1 MDRTALVPL
10 GNQVVVIGLDGQL
23 RVLAEGQQPLP
34 GEVIVAMTDAAPQDL
49 KIQLAQEQG
58 LKDISDDVAQ
68 IISAIEQGQD
78 PSATDEELA
87 PAAGEN
93 SGSSLQNSAT
103 IVRDGTEVL
112 ASTNF
117 ETIGLESLG
126 LSETQALT
134 LNDFFTTGIETS
146 GDGSSKPLTNSPVTL
161 SAVEEDSDPI
171 TITTEELL
179 SNVNIDDADTLVIT
193 NVTIESGNGTLID
206 NSDGSWTYIPEADDD
221 TEVSFSYDI
230 IDNDGGV
237 INGTAN
243 LDITPVNDA
252 PIATND
258 AIQTD
263 EDSQVVIDVLAN
275 DSDIEGDDLII
286 TSASVPEEQGI
297 VEIINGKLV
306 FTPAENFNGNATI
319 SYTISDGELEDEAQ
333 VSVTVNSVNDA
344 PIASNDTTIT
354 EEDSSVTIDVL
365 PNDTDIDG
373 DTLSIESAS
382 VPEAQG
388 TVEIVDGK
396 LVFTPAE
403 NFHGDAEITYTITD
417 GALTDQAT
425 VNVTVNAVNDTPVVE
440 SNIADQ
446 TLAEDFTPYSI
457 DLNTA
462 FSDVDNVDGELTF
475 SVSGNSNIQV
485 AIVNGIAT
493 FTPTADWNGSEA
505 LTFTA
510 TDPSG
515 ESVSQTV
522 NFTVAP
528 VADIVADKATV
539 VEDTPTIIKV
549 LDNDTFEGDDKVVSL
564 DTDNGPANGTV
575 SVNPDGS
582 VTYTPN
588 DNFHGTDS
596 FTYIVTSGGVSES
609 TTVNVDV
616 TPVNDAPVAKD
627 DTATTQEDTAVT
639 IDVLPND
646 TDIDGDT
653 LSIQS
658 ASVPEAQGTVEI
670 VDGKLVFTPAENF
683 HGDAEITYTITDG
696 ALTDQATVN
705 VTVNAVNDTPVV
717 ESNIADQTLAED
729 FTPYSIDLNTAFSD
743 VDNVDGDLTF
753 SVSGNSNIQVAIVN
767 GIATFTPTADWNG
780 SEALTFTATDPGGES
795 VSQTVNFTVAPVA
808 DIVADSATVV
818 EDTPTIIKVLGN
830 DTFEGNDKVVSLD
843 SNNGPANGT
852 VSVNPDGS
860 VTYTPNDNFHGTDS
874 FTYIVTSGGVS
885 ESTTVNVDVT
895 PVNDAPVATNDNAV
909 TDEDTP
915 VTIDVLPNDTDI
927 DGDTLSIQS
936 ASVPEAQGTVEIV
949 DGKLVFTPAENFHG
963 DAEITYT
970 VTDGSL
976 TDQATVNVTVN
987 AVNDTPVVESNIAD
1001 QTLAEDFTPYS
1012 IDLNTAFSDVDNVDG
1027 ELTFSVSGNSNIQVA
1042 IVNGIATFTPTADWN
1057 GSEALTFTAT
1067 DPSGESVRQ
1076 TVNFTVAPVA
1086 DIVADKAT
1094 VVEDTP
1100 TIIKVLD
1107 NDTFEGDD
1115 KVVSLD
1121 TNNGPANGTVSVNP
1135 DGSVTYTPND
1145 NFHGTDSFTYIVTSG
1160 GVSESTTVNVDVTP
1174 VNDAPVATNDNAVTD
1189 EDTPVTI
1196 DVLPNDTDI
1205 DGDTLSI
1212 QSASVP
1218 EAQGTVE
1225 IVDGKLVFTPA
1236 ENFHGDA
1243 EITYTITDGAL
1254 TDQATVN
1261 VTVNA
1266 VNDTPVV
1273 ESNIAD
1279 QTLAEDFTP
1288 YSIDLNTAFSDVDN
1302 VDGELTFSVSGNS
1315 NIQVAIVNGIA
1326 TFTPTADWNGSEA
1339 LTFTA
1344 TDPSGESVSQTVN
1357 FTVAPVA
1364 DIESDRATVVED
1376 TPTIIKVLGN
1386 DTFEGDDKVVSLD
1399 TNNGPANGTVSVNP
1413 DGSVTYTPNDNYH
1426 GADSFTYIVTSGGVS
1441 ESTTV
1446 NVDVTPVNDAP
1457 VAKDDTAVTDE
1468 DTPVTIDVLPNDTDI
1483 DGDKL
1488 SIDSASVP
1496 SEQGTVEIVDGK
1508 LVFTPAENFHGDAE
1522 ITYTV
1527 TDGALTDQATVN
1539 VTVNAVNDTPVVE
1552 SSIADQTLAE
1562 DFTPYSIDLNTA
1574 FSDVDNVDGELTF
1587 SVSGNSNIQV
1597 AIVNG
1602 IATFTPTADW
1612 NGSEALT
1619 FTATDLSG
1627 ESVSQTVNF
1636 TVAPVADIVADKAT
1650 VVEDTPTIIKVLEN
1664 DTFEGDDKVVSLDTN
1679 NGPANGTVSVNPDGS
1694 VTYKPND
1701 NYHGTDSFTYIV
1713 TSGGVSESTTV
1724 NVDVTPVNDAPVATN
1739 DTATT
1744 QEDTA
1749 VTIDVLPNDTDID
1762 GDTLRID
1769 SASVPSDQGSVEII
1783 DGKLVFTPAE
1793 NFHGDAEITYTIT
1806 DGALTDQATV
1816 NVTVNAVNDTPV
1828 VESSIAGQTLA
1839 EDFTPYSIDLNTAF
1853 SDVDNVDGELSFS
1866 VSGNSNIQVAIVNG
1880 IATFTPTA
1888 DWNGS
1893 EALTFTATDPS
1904 GESVSQTVNFIV
1916 APVADI
1922 VADKATVVEDT
1933 PTIIKVLENDTF
1945 EGDDKVVSL
1954 DTNHGPANGTVS
1966 VNPDGSVT
1974 YTPNDNYHGAD
1985 SFTYIVTS
1993 GGVSES
1999 TTVNVDVTP
2008 VNDAPVAND
2017 DAATTQEDTAVTI
2030 DVLPN
2035 DTDIDG
2041 DTLRIDSAS
2050 VPSDQGTVEIVDG
2063 KLVFTPAEN
2072 FHGDAEITYTVTDG
2086 SLTDQ
2091 ATVNVT
2097 VNAVN
2102 DTPVVESNIAD
2113 QTLAEDFTPYSIDL
2127 NTAFSDVD
2135 NVDGELSF
2143 SVSGNSNVLVSI
2155 ENGIATISPTA
2166 DWNGS
2171 EILTFTA
2178 TDPSGESVSQT
2189 VNFTVAPVA
2198 DIVADNATVVED
2210 TPTIIKVL
2218 GNDTFEGDDKVVSI
2232 DTNNGPANGTVSVNP
2247 DGSVTYTPND
2257 NYHGTDS
2264 FTYIVTSGG
2273 VSEST
2278 TVNVDVTP
2286 VNDAPV
2292 ATNDNAVT
2300 DEDTPVTIDVLPN
2313 DTDIDGDTLSIQS
2326 ASVPS
2331 EQGTVEIV
2339 DGKLVFTP
2347 AENFHGDAEITY
2359 TITDGALTDQ
2369 ATVNVTVNAVNDT
2382 PVVESNIADQTLAED
2397 FTPYSIDLN
2406 TAFSDVDNADGE
2418 LTFSVSGNSNI
2429 QVAIVNG
2436 IATFTPTADWN
2447 GSETLTFTATD
2458 PSGESVSQTVN
2469 FTVAPVADIVADK
2482 ATVVE
2487 DTPTIIK
2494 VLGNDTFEGN
2504 DKVVSLDS
2512 NNGPANGTVSVN
2524 PDGSVTYTPNDNYHG
2539 ADSFTYIVTSGGVS
2553 ESTTVNVDVTPVNDA
2568 PVATNDNAVTDE
2580 DTPVTIDVLPN
2591 DTDIDGDTLSIQS
2604 ASVPSDQGKVEIIDG
2619 KLVFTPAENF
2629 HGDAEITYTVTDGA
2643 LTDQATVNVTVN
2655 AVNDTPVVESN
2666 LADQTLAEDFTPYS
2680 IDLNTAFSDVDNV
2693 DGELSFSGSGNSNI
2707 QVAIVNG
2714 IATFTPTADWNG
2726 SEALTFTATD
2736 PSGESVSQTVNF
2748 TVAPVADI
2756 VADNAT
2762 VVEDTPTIIKVLD
2775 NDTFEGDDK
2784 VVSLDTN
2791 NGPANG
2797 TVSVNPDGSVT
2808 YTPNDN
2814 YYGTDSFTY
2823 IVTSGG
2829 VSESTT
2835 VNVDVTPVNDAPV
2848 ANDDIAVTDEDT
2860 PVTIDVLPNDTDID
2874 GDTLSIQSASVP
2886 SDQGT
2891 VEIVDGKLVFTPA
2904 ENFHGDA
2911 EITYTVTDGALTDQA
2926 TVNVTVNAVNDTPVV
2941 ESNIADQTLAED
2953 FTPYS
2958 IDLNTAFSDV
2968 DNVDGD
2974 LTFSVSGNSNIQVAI
2989 VNGIAT
2995 FTPTADWNGSEALTF
3010 TVTDPSGESVSQTV
3024 NFTVAPVA
3032 DIVADKA
3039 TVMEDTPTIIKVLGN
3054 DTFEGDDKVVSL
3066 DTNNGP
3072 ANGTVSVNPDGSVTY
3087 TPNDN
3092 YHGTDSFT
3100 YIVTSGGVSESTTV
3114 NVDVT
3119 PVNDAPVAKD
3129 DTAITDEDT
3138 PVTIDVLPNDTDID
3152 GDKLSIESASVP
3164 EAQGTVEIVDGK
3176 LVFTPA
3182 ENFHGDAEITYTVT
3196 DGSLTDQATVN
3207 VTVNAVNDTPVV
3219 ESSLADQTLAE
3230 DFTPY
3235 SIDLNTAF
3243 SDVDNADG
3251 ELTFS
3256 VSGNS
3261 NIQVAIVNGIATIT
3275 PTADWNG
3282 SEALTFTATDP
3293 SGESVSQTVNF
3304 TVAPVADI
3312 VADNATVVEDTP
3324 TIIKVLENDT
3334 FEGDDK
3340 VVSLDTNN
3348 GPANGTVSVNPDG
3361 SVTYTPNDNYHGT
3374 DSFTYIVTSGGVS
3387 ESTTVNVDVTPVN
3400 DAPVAKDDTAV
3411 TDEDTPVTIDVL
3423 PNDTDIDGDTL
3434 SIQSASVPSDQ
3445 GTVEI
3450 VDGKLVFTPAEN
3462 FHGDAEITYTVTDGA
3477 LTDQAKV
3484 AVTVNPVNDAP
3495 TIKVDAVESITEDAV
3510 STDTVV
3516 ATLEVADTDTPEEQ
3530 LTVSLEN
3537 NSNGYFALVGDEV
3550 KLTQAGV
3557 DAVNNDELN
3566 LKDLTISAS
3575 VSDGVNPTVSDS
3587 DSLIVNRVNDA
3598 PTVDNVI
3605 SDQVLA
3611 EDFTIYTIDLN
3622 DAFKDSDSALNFSV
3636 SGNSNVLVSIENGIA
3651 TISPTADW
3659 NGSEA
3664 LTFTATDPSGES
3676 VSQTV
3681 NFTVAPVAD
3690 IVADKATVVE
3700 DTPTIIK
3707 VLGNDTFEGDD
3718 KVVSIDI
3725 NNGPANGTVS
3735 VNPDGS
3741 VTYTPNDNYH
3751 GTDSF
3756 TYIVTSGGVSES
3768 TTVNVDVTPVND
3780 APVATN
3786 DTAITDE
3793 DTPVTIDVLPNDTDI
3808 DGDTL
3813 SIQSASVPSDQGT
3826 VEIVDGKLVFTPA
3839 ENFHG
3844 DAEITYTV
3852 TDGSLTDQA
3861 TVNVTVNAVNDTPV
3875 VESNIADQTLAEDF
3889 TPYSID
3895 LNTAFSD
3902 VDNVDGELSFSVSGN
3917 NNVLVS
3923 IENGIATISPTA
3935 DWNGSEALA
3944 FTATDPSGESVSQT
3958 VNFTVAPVA
3967 DIVADNATVVED
3979 TPTIIKVLG
3988 NDTFEGDDK
3997 VVSLD
4002 TNNGPANGTVSV
4014 NLDGSVTYT
4023 PNDNYHGTDSFTYIV
4038 TSGGVSESTTVNVD
4052 VTPVNDAPVAT
4063 NDNAVTD
4070 EDTPVTIDVL
4080 PNDTDIDG
4088 DELSIQSASVPS
4100 DQGTVEIVDGKLVF
4114 TPAENFHGDA
4124 EITYTITD
4132 GALTDQATVNVT
4144 VNAVNDAPVVESSI
4158 ADQALAEDF
4167 TPYSID
4173 LNTAF
4178 SDVDNVDGELSFSVS
4193 GNSNIQVA
4201 IVNGIATFTPTADW
4215 NGSEALTFTATDPS
4229 GESVSQTVNFTV
4241 APVADIVTDKA
4252 TVVEDTPTIIKV
4264 LGNDTF
4270 EGDDK
4275 VVSLD
4280 TNNGPANGTVSVNL
4294 DGSVTYTPND
4304 NYHGTDSFTYIV
4316 TSGGVSESTTV
4327 NVDVTPVN
4335 DAPVAT
4341 NDNAVTDED
4350 TPVTIDVLPN
4360 DTDIDGD
4367 TLSIQSASV
4376 PETQGTVE
4384 IVDGKLVFTPAENFH
4399 GDAEITYTVTDGAL
4413 TDQATVN
4420 VTVNAVNDT
4429 PVVESNLADQTLAE
4443 DFTPYT
4449 IDLNTA
4455 FSDVDNV
4462 DGELTFSVS
4471 GNSNVLV
4478 SIENGI
4484 ATISPTADWNGSEAL
4499 TFTATDPSG
4508 ESVSQ
4513 TVNFT
4518 VAPVADIVA
4527 DNATVVEDT
4536 PTIIKVLGNDTFE
4549 GNDKVVSL
4557 DSNNGPANGTVSVNP
4572 DGSVTYTPNDN
4583 YHGTDSFTYIV
4594 TSGGV
4599 SESTTVNV
4607 DVTPVNDAPV
4617 ANDDTAIT
4625 DEDTPVT
4632 IDVLPNDTDIDG
4644 DKLSIQSASVPSDQ
4658 GTVEIVDGKLVFT
4671 PAENFHG
4678 DAEITYTVTDGALT
4692 DQATVNVTVNA
4703 VNDTPVVE
4711 SSIAD
4716 QTLAEDFTP
4725 YTIDLNTA
4733 FSDVDNADGELTF
4746 SVSGNSNIQV
4756 AVVNGI
4762 ATFTPTADWNGSE
4775 ALTFTATDPS
4785 GESVSQTV
4793 NFTVTPVADI
4803 VADKA
4808 TVVEDTP
4815 TIIKVLD
4822 NDTFEGDD
4830 KVVSLD
4836 TNNGPANGTVSVNPD
4851 GSVTYTPNDNYHGT
4865 DSFTYIVT
4873 SGGVSES
4880 TTVNVDVTPV
4890 NDKPDS
4896 EDFTHVTDKP
4906 VTQVVFDTDTK
4917 PLGDGDSQDH
4927 IADVEDDL
4935 KGNDLHVRITELPT
4949 SGTLFFKDSDG
4960 ELHEIKEV
4968 SDTLYDKD
4976 SLYYEADNVG
4986 FLLGIKDRPNTPNGS
5001 ESTTDFNNWGLSED
5015 GGSSHSRT
5023 EHLANG
5029 ASITI
5034 SSDSGELAQY
5044 NRQVSHIGNGIA
5056 DNDGQGIEKG
5066 ETITIDLSNN
5076 PVGSVNLGLDG
5087 LGGLFDY
5094 GDDNAALITV
5104 TYLDSNNVQ
5113 QTQTFEFLKPEGNF
5127 MLFQETSVG
5136 YGKDLALPEGS
5147 VITQL
5152 DFSTK
5157 NEGNWELRYVEGV
5170 PAEDSFGYVAVD
5182 SENGVSDPSTV
5193 NIVNEMLDGNIAE
5206 NGPSLSVVG
5215 DSVTEGDNVTF
5226 SVVLNETTSTAVKY
5240 QVDMLAQ
5247 GSSVDKNDVNLSNAT
5262 YTNGVVF
5269 LGGYLIVP
5277 AGISSFEISIP
5288 TIDDLVVESSETIV
5302 LEIGGETG
5310 TATVLDNDSTK
5321 LSVVDAG
5328 DVIEG
5333 TDAIFTVLLSNPVQE
5348 AVVVNL
5354 KSTTNDSY
5362 TAEDVDLGTMVVTYV
5377 DTHGQ
5382 TQTLDMAPNGDVTIP
5397 PGVAEIKVA
5406 VPTKLD
5412 NVHEG
5417 DESFG
5422 LTVTEIGS
5430 VTSNGI
5436 ATGNANIVDSDPA
5449 PLVSISADQNSVNEG
5464 ETAGFTLTLDKVA
5477 DESVTVHVEY
5487 SGVAQDGKDFVG
5499 VLSVEVPAGQSSAAL
5514 DLLTVTDGIYEGT
5527 ESFTVTI
5534 KEVDGADAS
5543 IASNNSASVVIVDA
5557 QSAPKVTISSDQSS
5571 VDEGSDAKFIVNID
5585 QKADEDVLVTFTI
5598 GGNVDDK
5605 DYIAPSTYTV
5615 TIPAGKTSAPIDIK
5629 TLDDGIYEDLENL
5642 TVTLIDTVG
5651 ADSTLASD
5659 SNEATV
5665 SIIDAQHAPEFIS
5678 GGDSAGDKPN
5688 DDVYD
5693 FGSVNENTVSGAVI
5707 GTVVAEDHDNDVLVY
5722 RFADGSSTNGIFD
5735 IDPTS
5740 GEISLNKTIDDV
5752 DLGDYTLQVEVIDGT
5767 GGIDTA
5773 EVNVSLV
5780 NVNDAPE
5787 SSPSVVE
5794 MNEDTQVMLDWSS
5807 FGISDVD
5814 SDVSD
5819 LSVQIT
5825 TLPSD
5830 GSLEYRDSQGDW
5842 QSVQI
5847 DQVLDKSLFEENGVR
5862 FVPELNES
5870 GSDSFGGNQV
5880 GDQESSYAQIG
5891 FKPTDGQSSGQES
5904 TLTIDVNPVADKPN
5918 LIAVTP
5924 LNSLP
5929 QQEFNVTTWSN
5940 VQVGSSDGMGVNGE
5954 TLISAINALN
5964 EADGTRLSWANV
5976 EDLGTHATLANEAVL
5991 VTSLV
5996 YLEAGSSY
6004 DFVGQADDSLAI
6016 KLGGTLLDQARWG
6029 SDSGDIKGAS
6039 FTPSVSGFYPIEIYH
6054 HNQSGP
6060 GNFNVDVSINGQAP
6074 VNLSNSSLYVV
6085 SDESAL
6091 EATDIRTS
6099 ELQEVNGVAFYETYQ
6114 LNEGLQDTAIP
6125 LSEIKASLNDTDG
6138 SESLKV
6144 TLTGLPVGAILS
6156 DGNSS
6161 ITVATIDEELDVTSW
6176 ALDALTVTPPA
6187 GSHDDFTINLT
6198 ATSTES
6204 SNGDSAESNLAINVV
6219 VHENLPTETESDLG
6233 ETIEDNTLQGNVLLN
6248 DSDGDNILMVDHLT
6262 IDGADYEVGES
6273 VSLTSGTL
6281 LVNRDGSY
6289 IFEPAEHWSGD
6300 VPLISYTTNTG
6311 VTNTL
6316 DINVVA
6322 IADAP
6327 TITINVGDLVKRDA
6341 IDPNHHLATSAI
6353 NNTNTENE
6361 AVAANLGL
6369 DNAVPKINTHA
6380 GVVLGVNTDLSDT
6393 DSLFVG
6399 TDFNDVFYGGGGDDV
6414 FVGGGNND
6422 TFYGDDATS
6431 LTLHDGKDTVYLT
6444 GNFDDYKMT
6453 FKDDHGG
6460 KVPYWILLDSRS
6472 IDSVNDHTGSDDR
6485 GDHLYEIERVVF
6497 ADKIVDLKPDGTY
6510 EVLQDRWIS
6519 VDVDVDLVDVDGSE
6533 DLAQTALVQDLPDG
6547 VDVYVDGVAIKQDS
6561 NGDYP
6566 VTLGTDGKLSLDIR
6580 VPFDYEGSLEF
6591 PLSVTATS
6599 VEGSNN
6605 DAASTTESVELTAR
6619 DYVLESGSHGNDQI
6633 TGSDDHD
6640 IIVGDVQGLEIIA
6653 GQDYNIAFVLDTS
6666 GSMGNWVG
6674 TAKQEVLDVFD
6685 ELLSAVNQGEKPGTV
6700 NIHLSEFAS
6709 SASAV
6714 ISVDLSSLTA
6724 RKEFVEELNRVIDD
6738 EGSGGTNYEA
6748 GLQSA
6753 VEWFSS
6759 QPNPNGQNIT
6769 YFVTDGQPNRAT
6781 YLYGVAPS
6789 EFSKVILDV
6798 DNSGKLVT
6806 LQDIASKNN
6815 YSYGQTVTYKG
6826 DVVIDSYGKV
6836 YSPLTGRI
6844 LGDIDRYYG
6853 SIRYYDEGN
6862 SSTQAQHMYQVLA
6875 ALSSIEAIG
6884 LGSGVD
6890 EHTLKQYD
6898 TDGVVES
6905 DIDVTK
6911 LAETILGQD
6920 VPLKQGSD
6928 TIQGGEGNDILLGD
6942 LIEFGGNEQGLSA
6955 IQSHVAQQTGQDVST
6970 VDGEDIHEYVRN
6982 NLEEFNQTHQGD
6994 KSDNLYGGAGDDLL
7008 FGHGGNDI
7016 LVGGEGDDILI
7027 GGLGSDTLTGS
7038 EGADIFKWS
7047 EVTNDVDTVTDFNK
7061 NEDALDFSDLFDD
7074 LSKDEIGELL
7084 NDLQSGDHTGD
7095 VGEYHVEVAP
7105 DGGSEANL
7113 SITKGSSTLDIHFD
7127 GASVDDVTQSLI
7139 ASLEAQYKD
7148 M

>member
-1 MDRTALVPL
+1 APVADIVADNATVVEDTPTIINVL
-10 GNQVVVIGLDGQL
+10 GNDTFEGDDKVVSLDTNNGPANGT
-23 RVLAEGQQPLP
+23 VSVNPDGSVTYTPNDNYHGADSFTY
-34 GEVIVAMTDAAPQDL
+34 IV
-49 KIQLAQEQG
+49 
-58 LKDISDDVAQ
+58 
-68 IISAIEQGQD
+68 
-78 PSATDEELA
+78 
-87 PAAGEN
+87 
-93 SGSSLQNSAT
+93 
-103 IVRDGTEVL
+103 
-112 ASTNF
+112 
-117 ETIGLESLG
+117 
-126 LSETQALT
+126 
-134 LNDFFTTGIETS
+134 TS
-146 GDGSSKPLTNSPVTL
+146 GGVSES
-161 SAVEEDSDPI
+161 
-171 TITTEELL
+171 TTV
-179 SNVNIDDADTLVIT
+179 NVDV
-193 NVTIESGNGTLID
+193 
-206 NSDGSWTYIPEADDD
+206 
-221 TEVSFSYDI
+221 
-230 IDNDGGV
+230 
-237 INGTAN
+237 
-243 LDITPVNDA
+243 TPVNDA
-252 PIATND
+252 PVATND
-258 AIQTD
+258 NAVTD
-263 EDSQVVIDVLAN
+263 ED
-275 DSDIEGDDLII
+275 
-286 TSASVPEEQGI
+286 
-297 VEIINGKLV
+297 
-306 FTPAENFNGNATI
+306 TP
-319 SYTISDGELEDEAQ
+319 
-333 VSVTVNSVNDA
+333 
-344 PIASNDTTIT
+344 
-354 EEDSSVTIDVL
+354 VTIDVL
-365 PNDTDIDG
+365 PNDTDVDG
-373 DTLSIESAS
+373 DTLSIQSAS
-382 VPEAQG
+382 VPSDQG

-403 NFHGDAEITYTITD
+403 NFHGDAEITYTVSD

-440 SNIADQ
+440 SKLADQ

-457 DLNTA
+457 NLNTA

-528 VADIVADKATV
+528 VADIVAD
-539 VEDTPTIIKV
+539 
-549 LDNDTFEGDDKVVSL
+549 N
-564 DTDNGPANGTV
+564 
-575 SVNPDGS
+575 
-582 VTYTPN
+582 
-588 DNFHGTDS
+588 
-596 FTYIVTSGGVSES
+596 
-609 TTVNVDV
+609 
-616 TPVNDAPVAKD
+616 
-627 DTATTQEDTAVT
+627 
-639 IDVLPND
+639 
-646 TDIDGDT
+646 
-653 LSIQS
+653 
-658 ASVPEAQGTVEI
+658 
-670 VDGKLVFTPAENF
+670 
-683 HGDAEITYTITDG
+683 
-696 ALTDQATVN
+696 
-705 VTVNAVNDTPVV
+705 
-717 ESNIADQTLAED
+717 
-729 FTPYSIDLNTAFSD
+729 
-743 VDNVDGDLTF
+743 
-753 SVSGNSNIQVAIVN
+753 
-767 GIATFTPTADWNG
+767 
-780 SEALTFTATDPGGES
+780 
-795 VSQTVNFTVAPVA
+795 
-808 DIVADSATVV
+808 ATVV
-818 EDTPTIIKVLGN
+818 EDTPTIIKVLG
-830 DTFEGNDKVVSLD
+830 
-843 SNNGPANGT
+843 
-852 VSVNPDGS
+852 
-860 VTYTPNDNFHGTDS
+860 
-874 FTYIVTSGGVS
+874 
-885 ESTTVNVDVT
+885 
-895 PVNDAPVATNDNAV
+895 
-909 TDEDTP
+909 
-915 VTIDVLPNDTDI
+915 
-927 DGDTLSIQS
+927 
-936 ASVPEAQGTVEIV
+936 
-949 DGKLVFTPAENFHG
+949 
-963 DAEITYT
+963 
-970 VTDGSL
+970 
-976 TDQATVNVTVN
+976 
-987 AVNDTPVVESNIAD
+987 
-1001 QTLAEDFTPYS
+1001 
-1012 IDLNTAFSDVDNVDG
+1012 
-1027 ELTFSVSGNSNIQVA
+1027 
-1042 IVNGIATFTPTADWN
+1042 
-1057 GSEALTFTAT
+1057 
-1067 DPSGESVRQ
+1067 
-1076 TVNFTVAPVA
+1076 
-1086 DIVADKAT
+1086 
-1094 VVEDTP
+1094 
-1100 TIIKVLD
+1100 

-1160 GVSESTTVNVDVTP
+1160 GVSE
-1174 VNDAPVATNDNAVTD
+1174 
-1189 EDTPVTI
+1189 
-1196 DVLPNDTDI
+1196 
-1205 DGDTLSI
+1205 
-1212 QSASVP
+1212 
-1218 EAQGTVE
+1218 
-1225 IVDGKLVFTPA
+1225 F
-1236 ENFHGDA
+1236 
-1243 EITYTITDGAL
+1243 
-1254 TDQATVN
+1254 
-1261 VTVNA
+1261 
-1266 VNDTPVV
+1266 
-1273 ESNIAD
+1273 
-1279 QTLAEDFTP
+1279 
-1288 YSIDLNTAFSDVDN
+1288 
-1302 VDGELTFSVSGNS
+1302 
-1315 NIQVAIVNGIA
+1315 
-1326 TFTPTADWNGSEA
+1326 
-1339 LTFTA
+1339 
-1344 TDPSGESVSQTVN
+1344 
-1357 FTVAPVA
+1357 
-1364 DIESDRATVVED
+1364 
-1376 TPTIIKVLGN
+1376 
-1386 DTFEGDDKVVSLD
+1386 
-1399 TNNGPANGTVSVNP
+1399 
-1413 DGSVTYTPNDNYH
+1413 
-1426 GADSFTYIVTSGGVS
+1426 
-1441 ESTTV
+1441 
-1446 NVDVTPVNDAP
+1446 
-1457 VAKDDTAVTDE
+1457 
-1468 DTPVTIDVLPNDTDI
+1468 
-1483 DGDKL
+1483 
-1488 SIDSASVP
+1488 
-1496 SEQGTVEIVDGK
+1496 
-1508 LVFTPAENFHGDAE
+1508 
-1522 ITYTV
+1522 
-1527 TDGALTDQATVN
+1527 
-1539 VTVNAVNDTPVVE
+1539 
-1552 SSIADQTLAE
+1552 
-1562 DFTPYSIDLNTA
+1562 
-1574 FSDVDNVDGELTF
+1574 
-1587 SVSGNSNIQV
+1587 
-1597 AIVNG
+1597 
-1602 IATFTPTADW
+1602 
-1612 NGSEALT
+1612 
-1619 FTATDLSG
+1619 
-1627 ESVSQTVNF
+1627 
-1636 TVAPVADIVADKAT
+1636 
-1650 VVEDTPTIIKVLEN
+1650 
-1664 DTFEGDDKVVSLDTN
+1664 
-1679 NGPANGTVSVNPDGS
+1679 
-1694 VTYKPND
+1694 
-1701 NYHGTDSFTYIV
+1701 
-1713 TSGGVSESTTV
+1713 
-1724 NVDVTPVNDAPVATN
+1724 
-1739 DTATT
+1739 
-1744 QEDTA
+1744 
-1749 VTIDVLPNDTDID
+1749 
-1762 GDTLRID
+1762 
-1769 SASVPSDQGSVEII
+1769 
-1783 DGKLVFTPAE
+1783 
-1793 NFHGDAEITYTIT
+1793 
-1806 DGALTDQATV
+1806 
-1816 NVTVNAVNDTPV
+1816 
-1828 VESSIAGQTLA
+1828 
-1839 EDFTPYSIDLNTAF
+1839 
-1853 SDVDNVDGELSFS
+1853 
-1866 VSGNSNIQVAIVNG
+1866 
-1880 IATFTPTA
+1880 
-1888 DWNGS
+1888 
-1893 EALTFTATDPS
+1893 
-1904 GESVSQTVNFIV
+1904 
-1916 APVADI
+1916 
-1922 VADKATVVEDT
+1922 
-1933 PTIIKVLENDTF
+1933 
-1945 EGDDKVVSL
+1945 
-1954 DTNHGPANGTVS
+1954 
-1966 VNPDGSVT
+1966 
-1974 YTPNDNYHGAD
+1974 
-1985 SFTYIVTS
+1985 
-1993 GGVSES
+1993 

-2143 SVSGNSNVLVSI
+2143 SVSGNSN
-2155 ENGIATISPTA
+2155 
-2166 DWNGS
+2166 
-2171 EILTFTA
+2171 
-2178 TDPSGESVSQT
+2178 
-2189 VNFTVAPVA
+2189 
-2198 DIVADNATVVED
+2198 
-2210 TPTIIKVL
+2210 
-2218 GNDTFEGDDKVVSI
+2218 
-2232 DTNNGPANGTVSVNP
+2232 
-2247 DGSVTYTPND
+2247 
-2257 NYHGTDS
+2257 
-2264 FTYIVTSGG
+2264 
-2273 VSEST
+2273 
-2278 TVNVDVTP
+2278 
-2286 VNDAPV
+2286 
-2292 ATNDNAVT
+2292 
-2300 DEDTPVTIDVLPN
+2300 
-2313 DTDIDGDTLSIQS
+2313 
-2326 ASVPS
+2326 
-2331 EQGTVEIV
+2331 
-2339 DGKLVFTP
+2339 
-2347 AENFHGDAEITY
+2347 
-2359 TITDGALTDQ
+2359 
-2369 ATVNVTVNAVNDT
+2369 
-2382 PVVESNIADQTLAED
+2382 
-2397 FTPYSIDLN
+2397 
-2406 TAFSDVDNADGE
+2406 
-2418 LTFSVSGNSNI
+2418 I

-2469 FTVAPVADIVADK
+2469 FTVAPVADI
-2482 ATVVE
+2482 
-2487 DTPTIIK
+2487 
-2494 VLGNDTFEGN
+2494 
-2504 DKVVSLDS
+2504 
-2512 NNGPANGTVSVN
+2512 
-2524 PDGSVTYTPNDNYHG
+2524 
-2539 ADSFTYIVTSGGVS
+2539 
-2553 ESTTVNVDVTPVNDA
+2553 ESD
-2568 PVATNDNAVTDE
+2568 
-2580 DTPVTIDVLPN
+2580 
-2591 DTDIDGDTLSIQS
+2591 
-2604 ASVPSDQGKVEIIDG
+2604 
-2619 KLVFTPAENF
+2619 
-2629 HGDAEITYTVTDGA
+2629 
-2643 LTDQATVNVTVN
+2643 
-2655 AVNDTPVVESN
+2655 
-2666 LADQTLAEDFTPYS
+2666 
-2680 IDLNTAFSDVDNV
+2680 
-2693 DGELSFSGSGNSNI
+2693 
-2707 QVAIVNG
+2707 
-2714 IATFTPTADWNG
+2714 
-2726 SEALTFTATD
+2726 
-2736 PSGESVSQTVNF
+2736 
-2748 TVAPVADI
+2748 
-2756 VADNAT
+2756 
-2762 VVEDTPTIIKVLD
+2762 
-2775 NDTFEGDDK
+2775 
-2784 VVSLDTN
+2784 
-2791 NGPANG
+2791 
-2797 TVSVNPDGSVT
+2797 
-2808 YTPNDN
+2808 
-2814 YYGTDSFTY
+2814 
-2823 IVTSGG
+2823 
-2829 VSESTT
+2829 
-2835 VNVDVTPVNDAPV
+2835 
-2848 ANDDIAVTDEDT
+2848 
-2860 PVTIDVLPNDTDID
+2860 
-2874 GDTLSIQSASVP
+2874 
-2886 SDQGT
+2886 
-2891 VEIVDGKLVFTPA
+2891 
-2904 ENFHGDA
+2904 
-2911 EITYTVTDGALTDQA
+2911 
-2926 TVNVTVNAVNDTPVV
+2926 
-2941 ESNIADQTLAED
+2941 
-2953 FTPYS
+2953 
-2958 IDLNTAFSDV
+2958 
-2968 DNVDGD
+2968 
-2974 LTFSVSGNSNIQVAI
+2974 
-2989 VNGIAT
+2989 
-2995 FTPTADWNGSEALTF
+2995 
-3010 TVTDPSGESVSQTV
+3010 
-3024 NFTVAPVA
+3024 
-3032 DIVADKA
+3032 
-3039 TVMEDTPTIIKVLGN
+3039 
-3054 DTFEGDDKVVSL
+3054 
-3066 DTNNGP
+3066 
-3072 ANGTVSVNPDGSVTY
+3072 
-3087 TPNDN
+3087 
-3092 YHGTDSFT
+3092 
-3100 YIVTSGGVSESTTV
+3100 
-3114 NVDVT
+3114 
-3119 PVNDAPVAKD
+3119 
-3129 DTAITDEDT
+3129 
-3138 PVTIDVLPNDTDID
+3138 
-3152 GDKLSIESASVP
+3152 
-3164 EAQGTVEIVDGK
+3164 
-3176 LVFTPA
+3176 
-3182 ENFHGDAEITYTVT
+3182 
-3196 DGSLTDQATVN
+3196 
-3207 VTVNAVNDTPVV
+3207 
-3219 ESSLADQTLAE
+3219 
-3230 DFTPY
+3230 
-3235 SIDLNTAF
+3235 
-3243 SDVDNADG
+3243 
-3251 ELTFS
+3251 
-3256 VSGNS
+3256 
-3261 NIQVAIVNGIATIT
+3261 
-3275 PTADWNG
+3275 
-3282 SEALTFTATDP
+3282 
-3293 SGESVSQTVNF
+3293 
-3304 TVAPVADI
+3304 
-3312 VADNATVVEDTP
+3312 
-3324 TIIKVLENDT
+3324 
-3334 FEGDDK
+3334 
-3340 VVSLDTNN
+3340 
-3348 GPANGTVSVNPDG
+3348 
-3361 SVTYTPNDNYHGT
+3361 
-3374 DSFTYIVTSGGVS
+3374 
-3387 ESTTVNVDVTPVN
+3387 
-3400 DAPVAKDDTAV
+3400 
-3411 TDEDTPVTIDVL
+3411 
-3423 PNDTDIDGDTL
+3423 
-3434 SIQSASVPSDQ
+3434 
-3445 GTVEI
+3445 
-3450 VDGKLVFTPAEN
+3450 
-3462 FHGDAEITYTVTDGA
+3462 
-3477 LTDQAKV
+3477 
-3484 AVTVNPVNDAP
+3484 
-3495 TIKVDAVESITEDAV
+3495 
-3510 STDTVV
+3510 
-3516 ATLEVADTDTPEEQ
+3516 
-3530 LTVSLEN
+3530 
-3537 NSNGYFALVGDEV
+3537 
-3550 KLTQAGV
+3550 
-3557 DAVNNDELN
+3557 
-3566 LKDLTISAS
+3566 
-3575 VSDGVNPTVSDS
+3575 
-3587 DSLIVNRVNDA
+3587 R
-3598 PTVDNVI
+3598 
-3605 SDQVLA
+3605 
-3611 EDFTIYTIDLN
+3611 
-3622 DAFKDSDSALNFSV
+3622 
-3636 SGNSNVLVSIENGIA
+3636 
-3651 TISPTADW
+3651 
-3659 NGSEA
+3659 
-3664 LTFTATDPSGES
+3664 
-3676 VSQTV
+3676 
-3681 NFTVAPVAD
+3681 
-3690 IVADKATVVE
+3690 
-3700 DTPTIIK
+3700 
-3707 VLGNDTFEGDD
+3707 
-3718 KVVSIDI
+3718 
-3725 NNGPANGTVS
+3725 
-3735 VNPDGS
+3735 
-3741 VTYTPNDNYH
+3741 
-3751 GTDSF
+3751 
-3756 TYIVTSGGVSES
+3756 
-3768 TTVNVDVTPVND
+3768 
-3780 APVATN
+3780 
-3786 DTAITDE
+3786 
-3793 DTPVTIDVLPNDTDI
+3793 
-3808 DGDTL
+3808 
-3813 SIQSASVPSDQGT
+3813 
-3826 VEIVDGKLVFTPA
+3826 
-3839 ENFHG
+3839 
-3844 DAEITYTV
+3844 
-3852 TDGSLTDQA
+3852 
-3861 TVNVTVNAVNDTPV
+3861 
-3875 VESNIADQTLAEDF
+3875 
-3889 TPYSID
+3889 
-3895 LNTAFSD
+3895 
-3902 VDNVDGELSFSVSGN
+3902 
-3917 NNVLVS
+3917 
-3923 IENGIATISPTA
+3923 
-3935 DWNGSEALA
+3935 
-3944 FTATDPSGESVSQT
+3944 
-3958 VNFTVAPVA
+3958 
-3967 DIVADNATVVED
+3967 ATVVED

-4002 TNNGPANGTVSV
+4002 
-4014 NLDGSVTYT
+4014 
-4023 PNDNYHGTDSFTYIV
+4023 
-4038 TSGGVSESTTVNVD
+4038 
-4052 VTPVNDAPVAT
+4052 
-4063 NDNAVTD
+4063 
-4070 EDTPVTIDVL
+4070 
-4080 PNDTDIDG
+4080 
-4088 DELSIQSASVPS
+4088 
-4100 DQGTVEIVDGKLVF
+4100 
-4114 TPAENFHGDA
+4114 
-4124 EITYTITD
+4124 
-4132 GALTDQATVNVT
+4132 
-4144 VNAVNDAPVVESSI
+4144 
-4158 ADQALAEDF
+4158 
-4167 TPYSID
+4167 
-4173 LNTAF
+4173 
-4178 SDVDNVDGELSFSVS
+4178 
-4193 GNSNIQVA
+4193 SN
-4201 IVNGIATFTPTADW
+4201 
-4215 NGSEALTFTATDPS
+4215 
-4229 GESVSQTVNFTV
+4229 
-4241 APVADIVTDKA
+4241 
-4252 TVVEDTPTIIKV
+4252 
-4264 LGNDTF
+4264 
-4270 EGDDK
+4270 
-4275 VVSLD
+4275 
-4280 TNNGPANGTVSVNL
+4280 
-4294 DGSVTYTPND
+4294 
-4304 NYHGTDSFTYIV
+4304 H
-4316 TSGGVSESTTV
+4316 
-4327 NVDVTPVN
+4327 
-4335 DAPVAT
+4335 
-4341 NDNAVTDED
+4341 
-4350 TPVTIDVLPN
+4350 
-4360 DTDIDGD
+4360 
-4367 TLSIQSASV
+4367 
-4376 PETQGTVE
+4376 
-4384 IVDGKLVFTPAENFH
+4384 
-4399 GDAEITYTVTDGAL
+4399 
-4413 TDQATVN
+4413 
-4420 VTVNAVNDT
+4420 
-4429 PVVESNLADQTLAE
+4429 
-4443 DFTPYT
+4443 
-4449 IDLNTA
+4449 
-4455 FSDVDNV
+4455 
-4462 DGELTFSVS
+4462 
-4471 GNSNVLV
+4471 
-4478 SIENGI
+4478 
-4484 ATISPTADWNGSEAL
+4484 
-4499 TFTATDPSG
+4499 
-4508 ESVSQ
+4508 
-4513 TVNFT
+4513 
-4518 VAPVADIVA
+4518 
-4527 DNATVVEDT
+4527 
-4536 PTIIKVLGNDTFE
+4536 
-4549 GNDKVVSL
+4549 
-4557 DSNNGPANGTVSVNP
+4557 
-4572 DGSVTYTPNDN
+4572 
-4583 YHGTDSFTYIV
+4583 
-4594 TSGGV
+4594 
-4599 SESTTVNV
+4599 
-4607 DVTPVNDAPV
+4607 
-4617 ANDDTAIT
+4617 
-4625 DEDTPVT
+4625 
-4632 IDVLPNDTDIDG
+4632 
-4644 DKLSIQSASVPSDQ
+4644 
-4658 GTVEIVDGKLVFT
+4658 
-4671 PAENFHG
+4671 
-4678 DAEITYTVTDGALT
+4678 
-4692 DQATVNVTVNA
+4692 
-4703 VNDTPVVE
+4703 
-4711 SSIAD
+4711 
-4716 QTLAEDFTP
+4716 
-4725 YTIDLNTA
+4725 
-4733 FSDVDNADGELTF
+4733 
-4746 SVSGNSNIQV
+4746 
-4756 AVVNGI
+4756 
-4762 ATFTPTADWNGSE
+4762 
-4775 ALTFTATDPS
+4775 
-4785 GESVSQTV
+4785 
-4793 NFTVTPVADI
+4793 
-4803 VADKA
+4803 
-4808 TVVEDTP
+4808 
-4815 TIIKVLD
+4815 
-4822 NDTFEGDD
+4822 
-4830 KVVSLD
+4830 
-4836 TNNGPANGTVSVNPD
+4836 GPANGTVSVNPD

-5193 NIVNEMLDGNIAE
+5193 NIVNEMLDGNVAE

-5215 DSVTEGDNVTF
+5215 DSVTEGDNITF
-5226 SVVLNETTSTAVKY
+5226 SVVLDEVTSTAVKY

-5247 GSSVDKNDVNLSNAT
+5247 GSSVDKNDINLSNAT

-5288 TIDDLVVESSETIV
+5288 TIDDLVVESSETVV
-5302 LEIGGETG
+5302 LELGGETG
-5310 TATVLDNDSTK
+5310 TATVLDNDSTE
-5321 LSVVDAG
+5321 LSVIDAG

-5382 TQTLDMAPNGDVTIP
+5382 TQTLDIAPNGDVTIP
-5397 PGVAEIKVA
+5397 PGVAEFKVA

-5477 DESVTVHVEY
+5477 DESVTVHFEY

-5514 DLLTVTDGIYEGT
+5514 DLLTVTDGIYEGA

-5794 MNEDTQVMLDWSS
+5794 MNEDSQVMLDWSS

-5825 TLPSD
+5825 TLPGD

-5847 DQVLDKSLFEENGVR
+5847 DQVLDKPLFDENSVR

-5891 FKPTDGQSSGQES
+5891 FKPTDGQSIGQES
-5904 TLTIDVNPVADKPN
+5904 TLTIDVNPIADKPN

-6204 SNGDSAESNLAINVV
+6204 SNGDSAESNLVINVV

-6547 VDVYVDGVAIKQDS
+6547 VDVYVDGLAIKQDS

-7061 NEDALDFSDLFDD
+7061 IEDALDFSDLFDD